1 VLALAIVTLAALPAC
16 TGSAAPDHRMN
27 VLVIL
32 TDDQSIETLPHSPP
46 IMPFL
51 QSQMEDPSGEWIRF
65 PNAFINTPLCCPSR
79 ASLLTGEYSSHTG
92 VVNNE
97 TGAYLD
103 ERSTLATWLQHS
115 GYDTALFGKYLNDY
129 PFDRGPY
136 VPPGWGHWFA
146 KEQGP
151 QSTTYQGYTIVDDG
165 SPIRYGTSPR
175 DYLTTVL
182 TQEAASWIS
191 DAPTDRPFFA
201 WFAPTAP
208 HFPWM
213 PAQRDRGA
221 FADLTIPQP
230 PSVKENVSDKPA
242 WVRGLPP
249 ISPAQQAQ
257 LLRDRRLEYETLLS
271 VDRSVERLMET
282 LQQRG
287 VLEHTVVFFLTDNG
301 FSFGEHRWVTKP
313 CEYEPCIDTP
323 FLVRYPGTS
332 QHEDPSLVS
341 NVDVAPTIADVAN
354 VSTSGSASGSASG
367 SESGSA
373 PGIDGESLLP
383 QLTGAAPSSRKGV
396 LIEWAGGYGMPAWF
410 GVRTRNLAYV
420 ELQTGERELYDIG
433 GGVGKPDPYELR
445 NRAGDPA
452 YRQVQAKLAALLA
465 RLKAG

>member
-1 VLALAIVTLAALPAC
+1 
-16 TGSAAPDHRMN
+16 MN

-51 QSQMEDPSGEWIRF
+51 QSQMEDPNGEWIRF

-97 TGAYLD
+97 TGANLD
-103 ERSTLATWLQHS
+103 ERSTLATWLQRS

-136 VPPGWGHWFA
+136 VPPGWSHWFA

-151 QSTTYQGYTIVDDG
+151 QSTTYRGYTIVDDG
-165 SPIRYGTSPR
+165 TPIRFGSSPR

-182 TQEAASWIS
+182 TQEATSWIS
-191 DAPTDRPFFA
+191 DTPTDRPFFA

-208 HFPWM
+208 HYPWT
-213 PAQRDRGA
+213 PALRDRGA

-230 PSVKENVSDKPA
+230 PSVTENVSDKPA
-242 WVRGLPP
+242 WVRNLPP
-249 ISPAQQAQ
+249 ISPPQQAQ
-257 LLRDRRLEYETLLS
+257 LLQDRRLEYETLLS
-271 VDRSVERLMET
+271 VDRSVRWLLDTLER
-282 LQQRG
+282 RG

-323 FLVRYPGTS
+323 FLVRYPGAS
-332 QHEDPSLVS
+332 QHDDPSLVS
-341 NVDVAPTIADVAN
+341 NVDVAPTIADIAN
-354 VSTSGSASGSASG
+354 VSA
-367 SESGSA
+367 SGSA
-373 PGIDGESLLP
+373 PGIDGASLLP
-383 QLTGAAPSSRKGV
+383 QLNGAPPSSRKGV

-410 GVRTRNLAYV
+410 GVRTKNLAYI
-420 ELQTGERELYDIG
+420 ELQTGERELYDLG
-433 GGVGKPDPYELR
+433 GVVGKPDPYELR

-452 YRQVQAKLAALLA
+452 YRHVEAKLANLLR

>member
-16 TGSAAPDHRMN
+16 SGSAAPDHRMN

-32 TDDQSIETLPHSPP
+32 TDDQSIESLPHSPP

-97 TGAYLD
+97 TGANLD

-136 VPPGWGHWFA
+136 VPPGWSHWFA

-230 PSVKENVSDKPA
+230 PSVTENVSDKPA
-242 WVRGLPP
+242 WVRGLTP

-332 QHEDPSLVS
+332 QHEDPLLVS

-354 VSTSGSASGSASG
+354 VSTSGSA
-367 SESGSA
+367 
-373 PGIDGESLLP
+373 PGIDGVSLLP

-433 GGVGKPDPYELR
+433 GVVGKPDPNELR